1 MSNVFSK
8 RMMVGVVM
16 GSFLLGTAGGFG
28 SSFLMMKINENGNGA
43 SQIDGDYIEES
54 FMIDAQGKVAPAV
67 VSIVEFRDIS
77 AWQQQQG
84 SPFGPNPFGGSPNG
98 TEGPNLT
105 EVAGGTGFIIDPSG
119 IVVSNKHVTSDGK
132 GIYKAYLND
141 GTEFDLTIEAIDPGN
156 DFVILQLVA
165 SEEATEDVKAMVGN
179 FSYADLGD
187 SSTLQVGQQ
196 VMAIGN
202 ALAEYENTTTAGIV
216 SATGRKVVASDGF
229 GQTSTLYGLIQTD
242 AAINPGNSGGPLVN
256 LAGEVI
262 GINTAVDSSAQ
273 GIGFAIPINDVK
285 SAIES
290 WRETGEILRP
300 ILGVRYVML
309 VPARARAL
317 DLSMDHGAL
326 IIKDPDTKVSPI
338 VAGGP
343 AEKAGLKEWDVILSV
358 EGEALSLDYPLQD
371 AVLRYQVGDKI
382 KMEVWRDGETFEVE
396 VELTRAPAS
405 D

>member
-1 MSNVFSK
+1 
-8 RMMVGVVM
+8 
-16 GSFLLGTAGGFG
+16 
-28 SSFLMMKINENGNGA
+28 
-43 SQIDGDYIEES
+43 
-54 FMIDAQGKVAPAV
+54 
-67 VSIVEFRDIS
+67 
-77 AWQQQQG
+77 
-84 SPFGPNPFGGSPNG
+84 
-98 TEGPNLT
+98 
-105 EVAGGTGFIIDPSG
+105 
-119 IVVSNKHVTSDGK
+119 
-132 GIYKAYLND
+132 
-141 GTEFDLTIEAIDPGN
+141 
-156 DFVILQLVA
+156 VILQLVA

-396 VELTRAPAS
+396 VELTRAPTS